1 MRWLAI
7 KDLQVLRR
15 SPLLVAM
22 LVAYPIIISV
32 LIGLALSKGPDKPK
46 VAFLNEVPKG
56 AATVSLGRESID
68 TSKYASELFKSV
80 TPIRV
85 KTRAEAIA
93 KVKSGEALGA
103 LIVPA
108 DIVQRLQGTASLAG
122 ARSPQ
127 VEVLYNVEDPVK
139 AAYVKSVVDA
149 RLADANQALSKKLST
164 TAAEY
169 LKVLLDGGAFDFGG
183 QKIDVLGL
191 KTTKAILDATLTR
204 FPQGSPDRDA
214 LERVSRFSKIA
225 VDNLDLSGPILQSI
239 ANPIEVKQTVV
250 DGKRTPLSSYA
261 VAVSVTLSLMFV
273 AVLLGAGLL
282 AAEREEHTF
291 ARLVR
296 GLVGRTALT
305 VEKIALSALL
315 GLVVTA
321 LMVTGVGLFVDIDF
335 GRAPAW
341 LAGLA
346 GGALAF
352 AAMGVA
358 IGALTREVRAAS
370 LLAVLLALPVGFL
383 ALVPSGAVAPGLYDV
398 IRAVSAVFP
407 FKPTLSALQ
416 AGFDGAGSLGQ
427 PLLHLG
433 ALLLGYAVLA
443 RVALRRFA

>member
-22 LVAYPIIISV
+22 LVLYPIIISV

-46 VAFLNEVPKG
+46 VAFLNEVPAG
-56 AATVSLGRESID
+56 AAKVSLGGEQID

-85 KTRAEAIA
+85 KSRAEAIE

-149 RLADANQALSKKLST
+149 RLADANQALSEKLTT
-164 TAAEY
+164 TAASY
-169 LKVLLDGGAFDFGG
+169 LKILLDGGSFDVGG
-183 QKIDVLGL
+183 SSVDVLGL
-191 KTTKAILDATLTR
+191 RTTKAILDATLTQL
-204 FPQGSPDRDA
+204 PPGSPDRDA
-214 LERVSRFSKIA
+214 LERVSRFSKVA
-225 VDNLDLSGPILQSI
+225 VDNLDLSGPILKSI
-239 ANPIEVKQTVV
+239 ANPIEVKQTIVN
-250 DGKRTPLSSYA
+250 GKRTPLSSYA

-296 GLVGRTALT
+296 GLVSRTGLT
-305 VEKIALSALL
+305 VEKIGLSALF

-321 LMVTGVGLFVDIDF
+321 LMVTGVGLFVDVDF
-335 GRAPAW
+335 GRAPQW

-370 LLAVLLALPVGFL
+370 LLAVLLALPVAFL
-383 ALVPSGAVAPGLYDV
+383 ALVPSGAVAPALYDV
-398 IRAVSAVFP
+398 IRTVSALFP
-407 FKPTLSALQ
+407 FKPTLTALQ
-416 AGFDGAGSLGQ
+416 AGFDGAGALGP
-427 PLLHLG
+427 PLLHLA
-433 ALLLGYAVLA
+433 ALLVGYGLLA
-443 RVALRRFA
+443 RVALRRFG